1 MKALYTA
8 TFSICTISACLSLTA
23 QQTRDVNELLGY
35 PSGTKLLIIHAD
47 DMGMSHSTNAAVIHA
62 FETGSITSG
71 SIMVP
76 CPWFAEMAAWVRDNP
91 QTDVGIHSTLTA
103 EWKYYRFAG
112 VLPVTDI
119 PSLTGK
125 DGYFYPT
132 LQQVALHASPSE
144 VEKELR
150 AQISKATAYGI
161 KPTHLD
167 NHMGSI
173 YVTPEIFRAALRV
186 AREYKL
192 PLSLPMNLLE
202 PVAPFLKNEIP
213 ADMVAVD
220 NFMMLGSADMAGDWY
235 NMYSGMISKLVPG
248 LNEIVVHLSYDND
261 EMRAI
266 AIDHEDFGATWRQK
280 DLDLVTS
287 ERFKKLLK
295 DNNVKLI
302 TWRDIQQAMYPE

>member
-1 MKALYTA
+1 MSVFKTVFISMSLITA
-8 TFSICTISACLSLTA
+8 GTNLFA
-23 QQTRDVNELLGY
+23 QQTRDINKLLGY
-35 PSGTKLLIIHAD
+35 PAGTKLLIIHAD

-76 CPWFAEMAAWVRDNP
+76 CPWFAEMAAWIKDNP
-91 QTDVGIHSTLTA
+91 LADVGIHSTLTA
-103 EWKYYRFAG
+103 EWKYYRFTG
-112 VLPVTDI
+112 VLPVTEI
-119 PSLTGK
+119 PSLIDK

-132 LQQVALHASPSE
+132 LQQVAIRANPTE

-150 AQISKATAYGI
+150 AQINKAIAYGI

-186 AREYKL
+186 ARDYKL

-213 ADMVAVD
+213 PDMIAVD
-220 NFMMLGSADMAGDWY
+220 NFMMLGSADVGSDWY
-235 NMYSGMISKLVPG
+235 SMYATMISNLVPG
-248 LNEIVVHLSYDND
+248 LNEIVVHLSYHND
-261 EMRAI
+261 EMKAI
-266 AIDHEDFGATWRQK
+266 AIDHEDFGSEWRQK

-287 ERFKKLLK
+287 ERFKKLLR

-302 TWRDIQQAMYPE
+302 TWRDIQQALYPE

>member
-1 MKALYTA
+1 MSLITA
-8 TFSICTISACLSLTA
+8 GTNLFA
-23 QQTRDVNELLGY
+23 QQTRDINKLLGY
-35 PSGTKLLIIHAD
+35 PAGTKLLIIHAD

-76 CPWFAEMAAWVRDNP
+76 CPWFAEMAAWIKDNP
-91 QTDVGIHSTLTA
+91 LADVGIHSTLTA
-103 EWKYYRFAG
+103 EWKYYRFTG
-112 VLPVTDI
+112 VLPVTEI
-119 PSLTGK
+119 PSLIDK

-132 LQQVALHASPSE
+132 LQQVAIRANPTE

-150 AQISKATAYGI
+150 AQINKAIAYGI

-186 AREYKL
+186 ARDYKL

-213 ADMVAVD
+213 PDMIAVD
-220 NFMMLGSADMAGDWY
+220 NFMMLGSADVGSDWY
-235 NMYSGMISKLVPG
+235 SMYATMISNLVPG
-248 LNEIVVHLSYDND
+248 LNEIVVHLSYHND
-261 EMRAI
+261 EMKAI
-266 AIDHEDFGATWRQK
+266 AIDHEDFGSEWRQK

-287 ERFKKLLK
+287 ERFKKLLR

-302 TWRDIQQAMYPE
+302 TWRDIQQALYPE